1 MHAKT
6 TFVMK
11 AMRIYFVS
19 ITNGNLLSIAF
30 VEDKGPCLLTCSK
43 QNGGK
48 NLFVVHPC
56 LCKHNFPSKRPDQI
70 CQAGIQP
77 RLLKPVKASNYSIR
91 FQMFH
96 ETGTF
101 NGIYT

>member
-1 MHAKT
+1 MFLFNHKW
-6 TFVMK
+6 K
-11 AMRIYFVS
+11 I
-19 ITNGNLLSIAF
+19 LPSIAF

-101 NGIYT
+101 NGI